1 MKKII
6 LSLLAALTLQAETY
20 ECTNITI
27 TYNPT
32 GRTSVL
38 APITFQVEP
47 RKSLKIYIGKD
58 VSTLRYMASKG
69 VTASTFK
76 DVYMSKKGTIVYI
89 YAGFKAVQA
98 ISARTTL
105 LATSCK
111 KVK

>member
-20 ECTNITI
+20 ECTNITM

-38 APITFQVEP
+38 EPITFKVES

-58 VSTLRYMASKG
+58 VSKLRYVGSKG
-69 VTASTFK
+69 VTASSFK
-76 DVYMSKKGTIVYI
+76 DVYMSKKGAIVYVHS
-89 YAGFKAVQA
+89 GFKAVQA
-98 ISARTTL
+98 IKARTTL